1 MNSKLI
7 FLGIIGLFII
17 QTTTLSQ
24 SNNSVKVKEIV
35 SSAIKVGDVS
45 TLANYLNE
53 PLDLTIPGSED
64 NFSKAQATQI
74 LKKFFKDNPPK
85 NFVVQQSGKSV
96 DGSLFVI
103 GRYETLDGKKY
114 KVYFLIKEFSGKAL
128 VYLLE
133 IEVE

>member
-1 MNSKLI
+1 MKSKLI
-7 FLGIIGLFII
+7 FLVIIGLLII
-17 QTTTLSQ
+17 YRTSDAQT
-24 SNNSVKVKEIV
+24 NSSTKVKEIV
-35 SSAIKVGDVS
+35 SSAIKTGDVS

-64 NFSKAQATQI
+64 NFSRAQATQI
-74 LKKFFKDNPPK
+74 LKKFFKDQPPK
-85 NFVVQQSGKSV
+85 SFVVQQSGKSV

-133 IEVE
+133 IESE